1 VTRFFSGAHP
11 SVSGLIS
18 LFSLTE
24 KKSVT
29 YIYRR
34 KKGGV
39 VKKLPVMKA
48 LTAII
53 LLSASAFSQVSLRP
67 GVVMGLGIFKE
78 TISNPSD
85 SFTTDG
91 RTGFLAGGVLDIA
104 FDRYFSLQPGIE
116 YSSRGG
122 SATSPDNFT
131 GNDLTSTDKLNYLAL
146 PIDLRVKYPVMP
158 LFSPYILGGV
168 NLGILL
174 SATNSITESGISTD
188 TDIKGGL
195 NSVDFG
201 FDLGAGAEFYAGPVI
216 TFLEVNYMLGIADV
230 AANEP
235 SSYSQYNHGLEIR
248 AGVKFK
254 T

>member
-1 VTRFFSGAHP
+1 
-11 SVSGLIS
+11 
-18 LFSLTE
+18 
-24 KKSVT
+24 
-29 YIYRR
+29 
-34 KKGGV
+34 
-39 VKKLPVMKA
+39 
-48 LTAII
+48 
-53 LLSASAFSQVSLRP
+53 
-67 GVVMGLGIFKE
+67 
-78 TISNPSD
+78 
-85 SFTTDG
+85 
-91 RTGFLAGGVLDIA
+91 
-104 FDRYFSLQPGIE
+104 
-116 YSSRGG
+116 
-122 SATSPDNFT
+122 
-131 GNDLTSTDKLNYLAL
+131 
-146 PIDLRVKYPVMP
+146 MP

-235 SSYSQYNHGLEIR
+235 SGYSQYNHGLEIR